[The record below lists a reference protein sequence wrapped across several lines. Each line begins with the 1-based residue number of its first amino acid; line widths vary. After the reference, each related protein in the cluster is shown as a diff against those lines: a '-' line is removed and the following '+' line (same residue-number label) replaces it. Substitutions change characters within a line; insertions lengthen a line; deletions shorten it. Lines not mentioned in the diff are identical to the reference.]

1 MGVDV
6 FRGVVPFVAVVD
18 EGTFRSAAARLGV
31 SPAAVSKAVKAL
43 EKELG
48 SPLFVRGSRAVTLT
62 REGALFYESCRP
74 ALAGVSAARS
84 AVERGR
90 REPHGELV
98 VSAPFAVVS
107 LVAPALAALRLQHR
121 ALSYR
126 LLVSDRLARLGE
138 EQVDVAVRVGPLAQ
152 SALIARKLC
161 HTRMVVVASPSYLAR
176 APALSRPADLAQHDC
191 LAWVA
196 PQGKVPPWWFQSG
209 AVEVT
214 PRLCVDHA
222 PALVDGALAGLG
234 LAQVFEH
241 MVESLV
247 GEGRLVQVL
256 EEESTEGPPVHAIC
270 APDRRATP
278 RVRAA
283 FEAFANAF
291 GRDPDQRGPRL
302 MIARQRQSK

>member
-1 MGVDV
+1 MDVDV

-18 EGTFRSAAARLGV
+18 AGTFRGAAARLGV

-48 SPLFVRGSRAVTLT
+48 SPLFVRGSRAVGLT
-62 REGALFYESCRP
+62 REGTLFYESCRP

-90 REPHGELV
+90 REPQGELV

-107 LVAPALAALRLQHR
+107 LVVAALAALRLRHP
-121 ALSYR
+121 ALASR
-126 LLVSDRLARLGE
+126 LVVSERLARRGE
-138 EQVDVAVRVGPLAQ
+138 EQVDVAVRVGPLTQ

-161 HTRMVVVASPSYLAR
+161 STRMVVVASPAYLAR
-176 APALSRPADLAQHDC
+176 AGTPSRPAEVAQHDC
-191 LAWVA
+191 LVWLA
-196 PQGKVPPWWFQSG
+196 PQGKVPAWRFRSG
-209 AVEVT
+209 AVEVA

-222 PALVDGALAGLG
+222 PALVDAALAGLG

-241 MVESLV
+241 MVERLIQ
-247 GEGRLVQVL
+247 ERRLVQVL
-256 EEESTEGPPVHAIC
+256 ADEATEGPPVHAIC

-278 RVRAA
+278 RVRSA
-283 FEAFANAF
+283 FEAFASAF
-291 GRDPDQRGPRL
+291 RPTN
-302 MIARQRQSK
+302 